1 MLWKDNYELGV
12 AVIDAQHKELFRRVE
27 SFLQVLRAEDSWE
40 KKIPKLNETLDFMK
54 RYVVDHFRDE
64 EEYQRSIRYP
74 GYEAHK
80 QIHTGMVDY
89 VQEISRQYDR
99 SNMNEPLMQ
108 QFGGRLLAWLINHV
122 AAEDQLIA
130 NYAKKKG
137 MSGNEG

>member
-1 MLWKDNYELGV
+1 
-12 AVIDAQHKELFRRVE
+12 
-27 SFLQVLRAEDSWE
+27 
-40 KKIPKLNETLDFMK
+40 
-54 RYVVDHFRDE
+54 
-64 EEYQRSIRYP
+64 
-74 GYEAHK
+74 
-80 QIHTGMVDY
+80 MVDY